1 MIQETILGAIIL
13 NNDLF
18 IEHNKDISELYF
30 TNENRKIFKAIDF
43 LILNAY
49 EATADTIIKRC
60 KEEAIHYTLL
70 STVIDK
76 GLNCTD
82 FLFELEILK
91 ENYVSRVLEET
102 SLGLHARIKVG
113 SQTSEIIDYV
123 SQQIS
128 KINNISDKEKN
139 IAEILNDINIRIEAA
154 KDYDISGIDTGF
166 NNLNLITN
174 GWQKGELIIIA
185 GRPAMGK
192 TAFVTTAINNMA
204 KSEIKCVLFSLEM
217 SSEQLVT
224 RLLSL
229 NDIPLYELK
238 SGRINN
244 YLQYQNART
253 SVSGLSLKI
262 YDKTYKLRSIII
274 KAKELK
280 MQGNCDIIVID
291 YLQLIINDKQG
302 RNRENEVSEISRQ
315 LKLLAK
321 ELEVPII
328 CLSQLSRNVEQRKGS
343 LPKLSD
349 LRESGAIEQDAD
361 IIGFLYRPEYYDIA
375 TDENGES
382 TENKAF
388 LLIEKNRNGSLANLE
403 YNFYGQFT
411 KFEEREYVP
420 RGTES
425 TF

>member
-1 MIQETILGAIIL
+1 MIQETILGSIIL
-13 NNDLF
+13 NNSLY
-18 IEHNKDISELYF
+18 IEYNKDIRDVYF
-30 TNENRKIFKAIDF
+30 TNENKKIFKAIEH

-49 EATADTIIKRC
+49 EANADTIIKTC
-60 KEEAIHYTLL
+60 KREDIHYTLL
-70 STVIDK
+70 TSIIDK

-82 FLFELEILK
+82 FSFELEILK
-91 ENYVSRVLEET
+91 ENYVGRILEET
-102 SLGLHARIKVG
+102 NLGLHARIKVG
-113 SQTSEIIDYV
+113 SPTNEIIDYI
-123 SQQIS
+123 SGQIN
-128 KINNISDKEKN
+128 KINNISEKEKE
-139 IAEILNDINIRIEAA
+139 IAEILNDINMRIEAA
-154 KDYDISGIDTGF
+154 KDYDISGVDTGF
-166 NNLNLITN
+166 NNLNGVTS

-204 KSEIKCVLFSLEM
+204 SRDIKCVLFSLEM
-217 SSEQLVT
+217 SSEQITT

-238 SGRINN
+238 NGRITN

-253 SVSGLSLKI
+253 AVSGLQLKI
-262 YDKTYKLRSIII
+262 YDKIYKLRSIII

-280 MQGNCDIIVID
+280 LQGNCDVIVID
-291 YLQLIINDKQG
+291 YLQLIINDKHG

-321 ELEVPII
+321 ELEIPII

-343 LPKLSD
+343 VPKLSD

-361 IIGFLYRPEYYDIA
+361 IIGFLYRPEYYDIT
-375 TDENGES
+375 TDENGNS

-411 KFEEREYVP
+411 KFEERGYVQ
-420 RGTES
+420 GS
-425 TF
+425 AASAF